1 MRKEKPVQ
9 FPKQIFL
16 EVAAVEAAFDSLQQA
31 ILSALS
37 QVHLCGVQLFS
48 CSLKQSGKAGWHT
61 PLIPAEAGGSMS
73 LKPIWSTEEVPGQ
86 PGLHR
91 KTLIQDKTNSNWITS
106 TILVWPLLAKIRARQ
121 YEDVWVPVL
130 TRKFLLSIKE
140 ANKTEGQVMV
150 SSHLR
155 G

>member
-1 MRKEKPVQ
+1 
-9 FPKQIFL
+9 
-16 EVAAVEAAFDSLQQA
+16 
-31 ILSALS
+31 
-37 QVHLCGVQLFS
+37 
-48 CSLKQSGKAGWHT
+48 
-61 PLIPAEAGGSMS
+61 MS

-106 TILVWPLLAKIRARQ
+106 TILVWPPLAKIRARQ

-140 ANKTEGQVMV
+140 ANKTEG
-150 SSHLR
+150 
-155 G
+155 